1 MRITTGDV
9 FLIYSSYGLGFDYVI
24 RRFVRMKDAVNGEM
38 LEAALR
44 QTEKRYPY
52 MSLRL
57 RKNESEYFW
66 EENKE
71 PVALLNT
78 DRRIHLN
85 HKETNYHVWAVCYK
99 DDWIIIDFY
108 HGIADGVGR
117 NSVVATLLYY
127 YCHVRYGVTEHKGIR
142 TLEDPILPEETAD
155 PLDALPPIDM
165 AKLEMP
171 KPEEVFSPI
180 HDGGLK
186 QAAAVTYDILLPE
199 KAFVEFSSAH
209 DGSPGIMLSLFL
221 DRAVDA
227 VFPQRDKP
235 IITPYIIN
243 CRPMLKA
250 PESHHNCISAARLIY
265 SDRLKKIPLSR
276 QATIYRGRTFLACEE
291 EMVIPQMTAM
301 ASYTKYLLEN
311 NPGIEEKK
319 SAFADMLKG
328 SRRNHTCMVSY
339 VGKWKFPAIGECIEE
354 LWTHSPE
361 AVDFL
366 AEVTAVNGKIGLS
379 VLQKFEGESIID
391 ALFAQLEEYG
401 ISYELKWKTPLD
413 VAYFP
418 EPA

>member
-127 YCHVRYGVTEHKGIR
+127 YCH
-142 TLEDPILPEETAD
+142 
-155 PLDALPPIDM
+155 
-165 AKLEMP
+165 
-171 KPEEVFSPI
+171 
-180 HDGGLK
+180 
-186 QAAAVTYDILLPE
+186 
-199 KAFVEFSSAH
+199 
-209 DGSPGIMLSLFL
+209 
-221 DRAVDA
+221 
-227 VFPQRDKP
+227 
-235 IITPYIIN
+235 
-243 CRPMLKA
+243 
-250 PESHHNCISAARLIY
+250 
-265 SDRLKKIPLSR
+265 
-276 QATIYRGRTFLACEE
+276 
-291 EMVIPQMTAM
+291 
-301 ASYTKYLLEN
+301 
-311 NPGIEEKK
+311 
-319 SAFADMLKG
+319 
-328 SRRNHTCMVSY
+328 
-339 VGKWKFPAIGECIEE
+339 
-354 LWTHSPE
+354 
-361 AVDFL
+361 
-366 AEVTAVNGKIGLS
+366 
-379 VLQKFEGESIID
+379 
-391 ALFAQLEEYG
+391 
-401 ISYELKWKTPLD
+401 
-413 VAYFP
+413 
-418 EPA
+418 